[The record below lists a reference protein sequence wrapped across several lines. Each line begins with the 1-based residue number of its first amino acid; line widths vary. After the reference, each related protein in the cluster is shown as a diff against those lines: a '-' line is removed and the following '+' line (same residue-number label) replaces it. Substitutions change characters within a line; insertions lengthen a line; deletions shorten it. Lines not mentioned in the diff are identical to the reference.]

1 MDIGTIHSIWTVL
14 LFVCFVGVVWWA
26 FGSKRKARFEQDA
39 KMIFDEDDKEKSSTK
54 EGENKQ

>member
-26 FGSKRKARFEQDA
+26 FGSKRKSRFEQDA